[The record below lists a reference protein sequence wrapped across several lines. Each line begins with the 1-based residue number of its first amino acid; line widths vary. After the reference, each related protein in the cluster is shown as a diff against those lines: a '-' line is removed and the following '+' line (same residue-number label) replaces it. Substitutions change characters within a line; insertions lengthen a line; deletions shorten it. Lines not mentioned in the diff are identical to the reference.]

1 MKSRL
6 LIIQL
11 SGAVASLALLPAAWG
26 QMRGGS
32 IDRPFNTPAFS
43 PYLNML
49 RSDSGPA
56 QNYYGLVRPQLEFA
70 RQNQQLSAGLESLQT
85 QQNSMM
91 QPMGQPMMGY
101 GYSQLGMTGHPVI
114 FNSFG
119 TSQFSGG
126 YTGTS
131 SGMMGGGFGGGMM
144 GGGGG
149 GFAGP
154 GFAPNSMGAGGMN
167 SSFNG
172 MSGSQGGGFSPYGGM
187 SGPAMGLSGMS
198 GGSMTGHAS
207 QFGGIGNMGQPGM
220 SR

>member
-6 LIIQL
+6 LIFQL
-11 SGAVASLALLPAAWG
+11 AGVMASLALLPAAWG
-26 QMRGGS
+26 QMRGGGG
-32 IDRPFNTPAFS
+32 IDRPFSTPAFS

-49 RSDSGPA
+49 RNDAGPA

-85 QQNSMM
+85 QQNAMM

-101 GYSQLGMTGHPVI
+101 GYSQLGLTGHPVI

-119 TSQFSGG
+119 TSPFSGG

-149 GFAGP
+149 FASP
-154 GFAPNSMGAGGMN
+154 GFAPNSMGGGGMN
-167 SSFNG
+167 SSF
-172 MSGSQGGGFSPYGGM
+172 SGAQGGGVSPYGGI
-187 SGPAMGLSGMS
+187 SGPAMGFGGMS